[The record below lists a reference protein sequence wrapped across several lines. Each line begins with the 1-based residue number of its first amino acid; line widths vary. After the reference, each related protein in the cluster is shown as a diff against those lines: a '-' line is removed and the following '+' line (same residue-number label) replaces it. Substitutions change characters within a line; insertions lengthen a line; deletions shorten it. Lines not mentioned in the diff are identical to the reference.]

1 MKTNKIFILSMLFVL
16 MTFTIFKSVN
26 VYAYNWTDEEVKMT
40 KTKWEADKL
49 YTISNIYVTKN
60 IDTKRVVESI
70 SKYLIWEGSFP
81 KEDKANDIYMEF
93 GEYISDSDSIVL
105 SPHLGYNQ
113 PVFNK
118 MIKPK
123 VIESYD
129 SKAEYLIATT
139 NYDQVLIII
148 DGNTY
153 KDNLGDLVNDLLSKE
168 KEYQISPTFYQPY
181 KYAAKE
187 DGSISYTRYKDKN
200 GDIYQTVCK
209 YLVGFN
215 LTKESTQTN
224 LEDNVDDPSI
234 YGGND
239 DVQIDDTPTEKETN
253 QNQALKIVGIIISSI
268 LSILGLYLIYLL
280 IKRIYRIMKG

>member
-1 MKTNKIFILSMLFVL
+1 
-16 MTFTIFKSVN
+16 MTFTIFSSTK
-26 VYAYNWTDEEVKMT
+26 VYANEWTVEEVKMT

-60 IDTKRVVESI
+60 IVTKRVVESN

-113 PVFNK
+113 PVIDI

-153 KDNLGDLVNDLLSKE
+153 KDNLGDIVNNLLTKE
-168 KEYQISPTFYQPY
+168 KEYLIPPTFYQPY

-200 GDIYQTVCK
+200 NDIYQTVCK

-215 LTKESTQTN
+215 LTKESTQTTH
-224 LEDNVDDPSI
+224 EDNVEDPSI

-239 DVQIDDTPTEKETN
+239 EVQIDDTPTEK
-253 QNQALKIVGIIISSI
+253 
-268 LSILGLYLIYLL
+268 
-280 IKRIYRIMKG
+280 

>member
-1 MKTNKIFILSMLFVL
+1 MKTNKLFILSILLVL
-16 MTFTIFKSVN
+16 MTFTIFASVD
-26 VYAYNWTDEEVKMT
+26 VYAYDWTDEEVMMT

-49 YTISNIYVTKN
+49 YTISSIYVTKN

-129 SKAEYLIATT
+129 SKGEYLIATT

-153 KDNLGDLVNDLLSKE
+153 KDNLGDLVNDLLTKE

-200 GDIYQTVCK
+200 GDIYQSVCK

-239 DVQIDDTPTEKETN
+239 DVQIDDTPTEKEKN
-253 QNQALKIVGIIISSI
+253 QNHALKIVGIIISSI
-268 LSILGLYLIYLL
+268 LFILGLYLIYLL